1 MVVSLIVHG
10 IVAVWIVSCLTL
22 IGSTW
27 TDTVLD
33 VVLRVWHL
41 LHGYYILGWEGDGV
55 DTDW

>member
-10 IVAVWIVSCLTL
+10 IVSCLTL